1 MSRGHEAS
9 APAFDR
15 HLNMIKD
22 LYGDQVLINLLGKK
36 EGEHMLSQAYVV
48 THYWMYCMMKE
59 RNDNEREVIRMLWW
73 TLIRETLYV

>member
-48 THYWMYCMMKE
+48 SHCRIITWQEGKE
-59 RNDNEREVIRMLWW
+59 AHAELGLCDKSL
-73 TLIRETLYV
+73 